1 MSHQN
6 LKGWL
11 EEYAENSLSAE
22 MTQDLEQH
30 LAMCRDCQE
39 QLRTIRLTANILR
52 ASSLAEAPAPAAGF
66 ALSVFLAIE
75 QQRENYFFWSP
86 LRLVA
91 LKAVP
96 LMTVLAIALGFLAY
110 TQITSELNAQQLTEE
125 PLLETSLELSSKWGQ
140 EAAAVFSEQ
149 ISQDKEQVVSTL
161 LEAETLP
168 QEVGKES
175 K

>member
-11 EEYAENSLSAE
+11 EDYAENSLSAE

-52 ASSLAEAPAPAAGF
+52 ASGLDEAPAPAAGF
-66 ALSVFLAIE
+66 ARSVFLAIE

-91 LKAVP
+91 LRAVP
-96 LMTVLAIALGFLAY
+96 VMAVLAVVLGVLAY
-110 TQITSELNAQQLTEE
+110 TQISSELNAQQISEE

-140 EAAAVFSEQ
+140 EAAVFSEQ
-149 ISQDKEQVVSTL
+149 ISQDREQVVSTL

-168 QEVGKES
+168 QEQGKES

>member
-30 LAMCRDCQE
+30 LAMCRDCQQ
-39 QLRTIRLTANILR
+39 QLRAIRLTANILR
-52 ASSLAEAPAPAAGF
+52 ASRLDEGPVPGAGF
-66 ALSVFLAIE
+66 ARSVALAIE
-75 QQRENYFFWSP
+75 HQQESYFFWSP
-86 LRLVA
+86 LRIMA

-96 LMTVLAIALGFLAY
+96 VMAVLAVALGIFAY
-110 TQITSELNAQQLTEE
+110 TEISSGLNAQQLTEE

-140 EAAAVFSEQ
+140 EAAVFSEQ
-149 ISQDKEQVVSTL
+149 ISHDKDQVVSTL
-161 LEAETLP
+161 LEEALP
-168 QEVGKES
+168 QDSEKES

>member
-30 LAMCRDCQE
+30 LAMCRDCQD

-52 ASSLAEAPAPAAGF
+52 ASRLDEGPVPAAGF
-66 ALSVFLAIE
+66 ARSVFLAIE

-86 LRLVA
+86 L
-91 LKAVP
+91 
-96 LMTVLAIALGFLAY
+96 AIGGVEGCARDDSACLGPGDFGLH
-110 TQITSELNAQQLTEE
+110 TDL
-125 PLLETSLELSSKWGQ
+125 
-140 EAAAVFSEQ
+140 F
-149 ISQDKEQVVSTL
+149 
-161 LEAETLP
+161 
-168 QEVGKES
+168 
-175 K
+175 

>member
-11 EEYAENSLSAE
+11 EDYAENSLSAE
-22 MTQDLEQH
+22 MAQDIEQH
-30 LAMCRDCQE
+30 LALCSECQE

-52 ASSLAEAPAPAAGF
+52 ASTLDEAPVPAAGF
-66 ALSVFLAIE
+66 SRSVSLAIE
-75 QQRENYFFWSP
+75 QQREQYFLWSP
-86 LRLVA
+86 LRLMA
-91 LKAVP
+91 LKTVP
-96 LMTVLAIALGFLAY
+96 IMAVLAMALGFFAY
-110 TQITSELNAQQLTEE
+110 AEISSDLQARQPAEE
-125 PLLETSLELSSKWGQ
+125 PLLETSLELSSLWGQ
-140 EAAAVFSEQ
+140 EAAVYSEQ

-168 QEVGKES
+168 REQGKES

>member
-11 EEYAENSLSAE
+11 EDYAENSLSAE

-39 QLRTIRLTANILR
+39 ELRTIRLTANVLR
-52 ASSLAEAPAPAAGF
+52 ASRLDEGPVPAAGF
-66 ALSVFLAIE
+66 ARSVFLTIE

-86 LRLVA
+86 LRLMA
-91 LKAVP
+91 LRAVP
-96 LMTVLAIALGFLAY
+96 VMALLAVALGFFAY
-110 TQITSELNAQQLTEE
+110 TEISSDLNAQQLTEE

-140 EAAAVFSEQ
+140 EAAVFSEQ

-161 LEAETLP
+161 LEAESLP
-168 QEVGKES
+168 QEQGKES

>member
-30 LAMCRDCQE
+30 LAMCRDCQD

-52 ASSLAEAPAPAAGF
+52 GSRLDEGPVPAAGF
-66 ALSVFLAIE
+66 ARSVFLAIE
-75 QQRENYFFWSP
+75 QQRENYSFWSP

-96 LMTVLAIALGFLAY
+96 VMTLIALALGIFAY
-110 TQITSELNAQQLTEE
+110 TQISSELNAQQLREE

-140 EAAAVFSEQ
+140 EAAVFSEQ
-149 ISQDKEQVVSTL
+149 ITQDKEQVVSTL
-161 LEAETLP
+161 LEAETVP
-168 QEVGKES
+168 QEVGKET

>member
-30 LAMCRDCQE
+30 LAMCRDCQD

-52 ASSLAEAPAPAAGF
+52 ASRLDEGPVPAAGF
-66 ALSVFLAIE
+66 ARSVFLAIE
-75 QQRENYFFWSP
+75 QQRENYSFWSP

-96 LMTVLAIALGFLAY
+96 VMTLIALALGIFAY
-110 TQITSELNAQQLTEE
+110 TQISSELNAQQLREE

-140 EAAAVFSEQ
+140 EAAVFSEQ
-149 ISQDKEQVVSTL
+149 ITQDKEQVVSTL
-161 LEAETLP
+161 LEAEAVP
-168 QEVGKES
+168 QEVGKET

>member
-30 LAMCRDCQE
+30 LAMCRDCQQ
-39 QLRTIRLTANILR
+39 QLRAIRLTANILR
-52 ASSLAEAPAPAAGF
+52 ASRLDEGPVPGAGF
-66 ALSVFLAIE
+66 ARSVALAIE
-75 QQRENYFFWSP
+75 QQQESYFFWSP
-86 LRLVA
+86 LRIMA

-96 LMTVLAIALGFLAY
+96 VMAVLAVALGIFAY
-110 TQITSELNAQQLTEE
+110 TEISSGLNAQQLTEE

-140 EAAAVFSEQ
+140 EAAVFSEQ
-149 ISQDKEQVVSTL
+149 ISQDKDQVVSTL
-161 LEAETLP
+161 LEEALP
-168 QEVGKES
+168 QDSEKES

>member
-11 EEYAENSLSAE
+11 EDYAENSLSAE

-39 QLRTIRLTANILR
+39 QLRTIRLTANVLR
-52 ASSLAEAPAPAAGF
+52 ASRLDKGPVPAAGF
-66 ALSVFLAIE
+66 ARSVFLTIE

-86 LRLVA
+86 LRLMA

-96 LMTVLAIALGFLAY
+96 VMAVLAVALGFFAY
-110 TQITSELNAQQLTEE
+110 TEMSSDLSAQQLTEE

-140 EAAAVFSEQ
+140 EAAVFSEQ

-168 QEVGKES
+168 QEQGKES

>member
-11 EEYAENSLSAE
+11 EDYAENSLSVE

-30 LAMCRDCQE
+30 LAMCRECQE
-39 QLRTIRLTANILR
+39 QLRTIRLTGNILR
-52 ASSLAEAPAPAAGF
+52 ASQLDDAPIPAAGF
-66 ALSVFLAIE
+66 ARSVFVAIE

-91 LKAVP
+91 LKTVPVMTLLAV
-96 LMTVLAIALGFLAY
+96 ALGVFAY
-110 TQITSELNAQQLTEE
+110 TQISSKLNAQDLTEE

-140 EAAAVFSEQ
+140 EAAVFSEQ
-149 ISQDKEQVVSTL
+149 ISQDQEEVVSTL
-161 LEAETLP
+161 LEAETVP
-168 QEVGKES
+168 QEPGKES

>member
-30 LAMCRDCQE
+30 LAMCRNCQD

-52 ASSLAEAPAPAAGF
+52 ASRLDEGPVPAAGF
-66 ALSVFLAIE
+66 ARSVFLAIE
-75 QQRENYFFWSP
+75 QQRENYSFWSP

-96 LMTVLAIALGFLAY
+96 VMTLIALALGIFAY
-110 TQITSELNAQQLTEE
+110 TQISSELNAQQLREE

-140 EAAAVFSEQ
+140 EAAVFSEQ
-149 ISQDKEQVVSTL
+149 ITQDKEQVVSTL
-161 LEAETLP
+161 LEAETVP
-168 QEVGKES
+168 QEVGKET

>member
-30 LAMCRDCQE
+30 LAMCRDCQQ

-52 ASSLAEAPAPAAGF
+52 ASRLDEGPVPGPGF
-66 ALSVFLAIE
+66 ARSVALAIE
-75 QQRENYFFWSP
+75 QQQESYFFWSP
-86 LRLVA
+86 LRIMALRAVPVMALLAVA
-91 LKAVP
+91 LG
-96 LMTVLAIALGFLAY
+96 IFAY
-110 TQITSELNAQQLTEE
+110 TEISSGLNAQQLTQE

-140 EAAAVFSEQ
+140 EAAVFSEQ
-149 ISQDKEQVVSTL
+149 ISQDKDQVVSTL
-161 LEAETLP
+161 LEEALP
-168 QEVGKES
+168 QDSEKES

>member
-30 LAMCRDCQE
+30 LAMCRDCQA
-39 QLRTIRLTANILR
+39 QLRIIRLTTTILR
-52 ASSLAEAPAPAAGF
+52 ASKLDEGPVPAAGF
-66 ALSVFLAIE
+66 ARSVALAIE
-75 QQRENYFFWSP
+75 QQSENYFFWSP

-96 LMTVLAIALGFLAY
+96 IMAVLAMALGVFAY
-110 TQITSELNAQQLTEE
+110 TEISSGLNAQQPAEE

-140 EAAAVFSEQ
+140 EAAVFSEQ
-149 ISQDKEQVVSTL
+149 ISEDKEQVVYTL

-168 QEVGKES
+168 QEQVKES

>member
-11 EEYAENSLSAE
+11 EDYAENSLSAE

-30 LAMCRDCQE
+30 LAMCRDCQQ

-52 ASSLAEAPAPAAGF
+52 ASRLDAPIPAPGF
-66 ALSVFLAIE
+66 VRSVFLAIE

-91 LKAVP
+91 LRAVP
-96 LMTVLAIALGFLAY
+96 VMAVLAVALGFLAY
-110 TQITSELNAQQLTEE
+110 TRISSDLNAQQLTEE

-140 EAAAVFSEQ
+140 EAAVFSEQ
-149 ISQDKEQVVSTL
+149 ISQDKERVVSTL

-168 QEVGKES
+168 QEQGEES

>member
-11 EEYAENSLSAE
+11 EDYAANSLSGE
-22 MTQDLEQH
+22 TTQDLEQH

-52 ASSLAEAPAPAAGF
+52 ASRLDEAPVPAAGF
-66 ALSVFLAIE
+66 SRSVFLAIE

-91 LKAVP
+91 LRAVP
-96 LMTVLAIALGFLAY
+96 VMAVLAVALGVFAY
-110 TQITSELNAQQLTEE
+110 TEISSGLNAQQPTEE
-125 PLLETSLELSSKWGQ
+125 PLFETSLELSSKWGQ
-140 EAAAVFSEQ
+140 EAAVFSDQ
-149 ISQDKEQVVSTL
+149 ISQDRERVVSTL

-168 QEVGKES
+168 QEQGKES

>member
-11 EEYAENSLSAE
+11 EDYAENSLSAE

-39 QLRTIRLTANILR
+39 ELRIIRLTANVLR
-52 ASSLAEAPAPAAGF
+52 ASKLDEGPVPAAGF
-66 ALSVFLAIE
+66 ARSVFLTIE

-86 LRLVA
+86 LRLMA
-91 LKAVP
+91 LRAVP
-96 LMTVLAIALGFLAY
+96 VMALLAVALGFFAY
-110 TQITSELNAQQLTEE
+110 TEISSDLNAQQLTEE

-140 EAAAVFSEQ
+140 EAAVFSEQ

-161 LEAETLP
+161 LEAESLP
-168 QEVGKES
+168 QEQGKES

>member
-30 LAMCRDCQE
+30 LAMCRDCQD
-39 QLRTIRLTANILR
+39 QLRTIRLTANVLR
-52 ASSLAEAPAPAAGF
+52 ASRLDEGPVPAAGF
-66 ALSVFLAIE
+66 VRSVFLAIE
-75 QQRENYFFWSP
+75 QQRENYSFWSP

-96 LMTVLAIALGFLAY
+96 VMTLIALALGVFAY
-110 TQITSELNAQQLTEE
+110 TQISSELNAQQLTEE

-140 EAAAVFSEQ
+140 EAAVFSEQ

-161 LEAETLP
+161 LEAETVP
-168 QEVGKES
+168 QEVGKET

>member
-30 LAMCRDCQE
+30 LAMCRDCQD

-52 ASSLAEAPAPAAGF
+52 ASRLDEGPVPAAGF
-66 ALSVFLAIE
+66 ARSVFLAIE
-75 QQRENYFFWSP
+75 QQRENYSFWSP

-96 LMTVLAIALGFLAY
+96 VMTLIALALGIFAY
-110 TQITSELNAQQLTEE
+110 TQISSELNAQQLTEE

-140 EAAAVFSEQ
+140 EAAVFSEQ
-149 ISQDKEQVVSTL
+149 ITQDREQVVSTL
-161 LEAETLP
+161 LEAETVP
-168 QEVGKES
+168 QEVGKET

>member
-11 EEYAENSLSAE
+11 EDYAENSLSTE
-22 MTQDLEQH
+22 MTQDVEQH
-30 LAMCRDCQE
+30 LALCRDCQE
-39 QLRTIRLTANILR
+39 HLRTIRLTANILR
-52 ASSLAEAPAPAAGF
+52 TSSLDGGPVPAAGF
-66 ALSVFLAIE
+66 SRAVLLAIE

-96 LMTVLAIALGFLAY
+96 VMAVLAVALGVFAY
-110 TQITSELNAQQLTEE
+110 TQISSELNAQQLREE

-140 EAAAVFSEQ
+140 EAAVFSEQ

-168 QEVGKES
+168 QEQGKES

>member
-11 EEYAENSLSAE
+11 EDYAENSLSAE

-52 ASSLAEAPAPAAGF
+52 ASWLDEAPAPAAGF
-66 ALSVFLAIE
+66 SRSIFLAIE
-75 QQRENYFFWSP
+75 QQRENYLFWSP

-96 LMTVLAIALGFLAY
+96 VMAVLAVALGIFAY
-110 TQITSELNAQQLTEE
+110 TEISSDLNAQQPAEE

-140 EAAAVFSEQ
+140 EAAVFSEQ
-149 ISQDKEQVVSTL
+149 ISQDKDRVVSTL

-168 QEVGKES
+168 QEQGKES

>member
-30 LAMCRDCQE
+30 LAMCRDCQD

-52 ASSLAEAPAPAAGF
+52 ASRLDEGPVPVAGF
-66 ALSVFLAIE
+66 ARSVFFAIE

-96 LMTVLAIALGFLAY
+96 VMTLLALALGILAY
-110 TQITSELNAQQLTEE
+110 TQISSELNAQQLTEE

-140 EAAAVFSEQ
+140 EAAVFSEQ

-161 LEAETLP
+161 LEAETVP
-168 QEVGKES
+168 QEVGKEI

>member
-11 EEYAENSLSAE
+11 EDYAENSLSAE

-30 LAMCRDCQE
+30 LAMCCDCQE
-39 QLRTIRLTANILR
+39 QLRTIRLTANVLR
-52 ASSLAEAPAPAAGF
+52 ASRLDEGPVPAAGF
-66 ALSVFLAIE
+66 ARSVFLTIE

-86 LRLVA
+86 LRLMA

-96 LMTVLAIALGFLAY
+96 VMALLAVALGFFAY
-110 TQITSELNAQQLTEE
+110 TEISSDLNAQQLTEE

-140 EAAAVFSEQ
+140 EAAVFSEQ

-168 QEVGKES
+168 QEQGKES

>member
-6 LKGWL
+6 LNGWL
-11 EEYAENSLSAE
+11 EDYAGNSLSAE

-39 QLRTIRLTANILR
+39 QLRTIRLTANVLR
-52 ASSLAEAPAPAAGF
+52 ASRLDEGPVPAPGF
-66 ALSVFLAIE
+66 ARSVFLVID
-75 QQRENYFFWSP
+75 QQRENYFFWNP

-96 LMTVLAIALGFLAY
+96 VMAVLAVALAFFAY
-110 TQITSELNAQQLTEE
+110 TEMSSDLNAQQLTEE

-140 EAAAVFSEQ
+140 EAAVFSDQ

-168 QEVGKES
+168 QEQGKES

>member
-11 EEYAENSLSAE
+11 EDYAENSLSAE

-39 QLRTIRLTANILR
+39 QLQTIRLTANILR
-52 ASSLAEAPAPAAGF
+52 ASLLDEAPAPAAGF
-66 ALSVFLAIE
+66 SRTIFLAIE
-75 QQRENYFFWSP
+75 QQRENYLFWSP

-96 LMTVLAIALGFLAY
+96 VMAVLAVALGIFAY
-110 TQITSELNAQQLTEE
+110 TEISSDLNAQQPAEE

-140 EAAAVFSEQ
+140 EAAVFSEQ
-149 ISQDKEQVVSTL
+149 ISQDKDRVVSTL

-168 QEVGKES
+168 QEQGKES

>member
-11 EEYAENSLSAE
+11 EDYAENSLSAE

-52 ASSLAEAPAPAAGF
+52 ASRLDDAPIPAPGF
-66 ALSVFLAIE
+66 VRSVFLAIE

-91 LKAVP
+91 LRLCP
-96 LMTVLAIALGFLAY
+96 LWLCW
-110 TQITSELNAQQLTEE
+110 QW
-125 PLLETSLELSSKWGQ
+125 PWG
-140 EAAAVFSEQ
+140 S
-149 ISQDKEQVVSTL
+149 
-161 LEAETLP
+161 
-168 QEVGKES
+168 
-175 K
+175 

>member
-11 EEYAENSLSAE
+11 EDYAENSLSAE

-52 ASSLAEAPAPAAGF
+52 ASGLGR
-66 ALSVFLAIE
+66 SVFLAIE

-91 LKAVP
+91 LRAVP
-96 LMTVLAIALGFLAY
+96 VMAVLAVVLGVLAY
-110 TQITSELNAQQLTEE
+110 TQISSELNAQQLSEE

-140 EAAAVFSEQ
+140 EAAVFSEQ
-149 ISQDKEQVVSTL
+149 ISQDKDQVVSTL

-168 QEVGKES
+168 QEQGKES

>member
-1 MSHQN
+1 
-6 LKGWL
+6 
-11 EEYAENSLSAE
+11 
-22 MTQDLEQH
+22 
-30 LAMCRDCQE
+30 MCRDCQE

-52 ASSLAEAPAPAAGF
+52 ASGLDEAPAPAAGF
-66 ALSVFLAIE
+66 ARSVFLAIE

-91 LKAVP
+91 LRAVP
-96 LMTVLAIALGFLAY
+96 VMAVLAVVLGVLAY
-110 TQITSELNAQQLTEE
+110 TQISSELNAQQLSEE

-140 EAAAVFSEQ
+140 EAAVFSEQ
-149 ISQDKEQVVSTL
+149 ISQDREQVVSTL

-168 QEVGKES
+168 PEQGKES

>member
-11 EEYAENSLSAE
+11 EDYAENSLSAE

-39 QLRTIRLTANILR
+39 QLRNIRLTANILL
-52 ASSLAEAPAPAAGF
+52 ASSLDEAPAPTAGF
-66 ALSVFLAIE
+66 ARSVFLAIE

-91 LKAVP
+91 LRAVP
-96 LMTVLAIALGFLAY
+96 FMAVLAVALGVFAY
-110 TQITSELNAQQLTEE
+110 TQISSELSAQQLAEE

-140 EAAAVFSEQ
+140 EAAVFSEQ

-161 LEAETLP
+161 LESETPP
-168 QEVGKES
+168 QEQGKEA

>member
-1 MSHQN
+1 
-6 LKGWL
+6 
-11 EEYAENSLSAE
+11 

-39 QLRTIRLTANILR
+39 QLRTIRLTANVLR
-52 ASSLAEAPAPAAGF
+52 ASRLDQGPVPAAGF
-66 ALSVFLAIE
+66 ARSVFLMIE

-86 LRLVA
+86 LRLMA

-96 LMTVLAIALGFLAY
+96 VMAVLAVVLGFFAY
-110 TQITSELNAQQLTEE
+110 TEMSSDLSAQQLTEE

-140 EAAAVFSEQ
+140 EAAVFSEQ

-168 QEVGKES
+168 QEQGKES

>member
-30 LAMCRDCQE
+30 LAMCRDCQD

-52 ASSLAEAPAPAAGF
+52 ASRLDEGPVPAAGF
-66 ALSVFLAIE
+66 ARSVFLAIE
-75 QQRENYFFWSP
+75 QQRENYSFWSP

-96 LMTVLAIALGFLAY
+96 VMTLIALALGIFAY
-110 TQITSELNAQQLTEE
+110 TQISSELNAQQLREE

-140 EAAAVFSEQ
+140 EAAVFSEQ
-149 ISQDKEQVVSTL
+149 ITQDKEQVVSTL
-161 LEAETLP
+161 LEAETVP
-168 QEVGKES
+168 QEVGKET

>member
-11 EEYAENSLSAE
+11 EDYAENSLSAE

-39 QLRTIRLTANILR
+39 QLRNIRLTANILL
-52 ASSLAEAPAPAAGF
+52 ASSLDEAPAPTAGF
-66 ALSVFLAIE
+66 ARSVFLAIE

-91 LKAVP
+91 LRAVP
-96 LMTVLAIALGFLAY
+96 FMAVLAVALGVFAY
-110 TQITSELNAQQLTEE
+110 TQISSELSAQQLAEE

-140 EAAAVFSEQ
+140 EAAVFSEQ
-149 ISQDKEQVVSTL
+149 ISRDKEQVVSTL
-161 LEAETLP
+161 LESETPP
-168 QEVGKES
+168 QEQGKEA

>member
-11 EEYAENSLSAE
+11 EDYAENSLSAE

-52 ASSLAEAPAPAAGF
+52 ASNLDEAPAPAAGF
-66 ALSVFLAIE
+66 ARSVFLAIE
-75 QQRENYFFWSP
+75 QQRESYFFWSP

-91 LKAVP
+91 LRAVP
-96 LMTVLAIALGFLAY
+96 VMAVLAVALGVFAY
-110 TQITSELNAQQLTEE
+110 TQISSELNAQQLSEE

-140 EAAAVFSEQ
+140 EAAVFSEH

-161 LEAETLP
+161 LEAETPP
-168 QEVGKES
+168 QEQGKES